1 MNKTIIENAWLFFAK
16 RNNLLEKLN
25 GLDFEEEEL
34 LKFLSEASGK
44 QVFVKEEFE
53 DSIKVSLYEKS
64 KSFLVPLDY
73 FIEEEENTSEIE
85 EKAGFFDT
93 FKKYFDYKINFFL
106 LLFIFV
112 WFLVFVVSDPFGFK
126 KQSEAMET
134 IPQSKS
140 IYEIEH
146 EKQNENNLL
155 IIQELEKQK
164 SLRDEKRKID
174 EILNQ
179 SKEKVKSLEE
189 ENRKSRLIQI
199 QEAQ

>member
-1 MNKTIIENAWLFFAK
+1 
-16 RNNLLEKLN
+16 LLEKLN

-112 WFLVFVVSDPFGFK
+112 
-126 KQSEAMET
+126 
-134 IPQSKS
+134 
-140 IYEIEH
+140 
-146 EKQNENNLL
+146 
-155 IIQELEKQK
+155 
-164 SLRDEKRKID
+164 
-174 EILNQ
+174 
-179 SKEKVKSLEE
+179 
-189 ENRKSRLIQI
+189 
-199 QEAQ
+199 

>member
-34 LKFLSEASGK
+34 LKFLNEASGK

-53 DSIKVSLYEKS
+53 DSLKVSLYEKS
-64 KSFLVPLDY
+64 KSFLVPVEY
-73 FIEEEENTSEIE
+73 FIVEEENASEIE

-126 KQSEAMET
+126 KQSEAMEA

-179 SKEKVKSLEE
+179 SKEKVKILEE
-189 ENRKSRLIQI
+189 ENRKSRVIQI